1 MNKETKEEVVNKILE
16 NAENCPW
23 KIKSAMIG
31 KLPMVYMRQR
41 GLTYDQAMEI
51 TLGIVSNI
59 GNLDDD
65 EKIDKIKAMLLTR
78 IDLGE

>member
-1 MNKETKEEVVNKILE
+1 
-16 NAENCPW
+16 
-23 KIKSAMIG
+23 MIG